1 MGSSCDFLHFD
12 RSGAA
17 TINCDARASNIDDEA
32 TESSLVHDEEFASGA
47 NSKFIQAESV
57 F

>member
-17 TINCDARASNIDDEA
+17 TINCDARTGDIDDEA
-32 TESSLVHDEEFASGA
+32 TESSLVDDEEFASGA